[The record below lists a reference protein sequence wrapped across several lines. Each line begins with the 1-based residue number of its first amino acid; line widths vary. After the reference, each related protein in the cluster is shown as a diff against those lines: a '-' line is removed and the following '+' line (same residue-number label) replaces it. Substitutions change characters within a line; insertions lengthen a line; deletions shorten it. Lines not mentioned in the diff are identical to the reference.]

1 MNTIFRS
8 ILVGICLSMT
18 IAFFPINDWVKAE
31 ESTVISRLMVREG
44 TIIISQNSIGKIE
57 YSLID
62 SEGNSLITNIS
73 EAQLVA
79 QYPDLYNLIRS
90 AIANPEIDPWAGMLD
105 Y

>member
-1 MNTIFRS
+1 MNTILRS

-18 IAFFPINDWVKAE
+18 VAFFPINKVKAE